1 MIGKHY
7 QLVKWKQKWSTNSS
21 IFPDNY
27 GITKSE
33 DIWRLKKE
41 GKKITAFLTKEKLKF
56 VGADKVM

>member
-1 MIGKHY
+1 MR
-7 QLVKWKQKWSTNSS
+7 STNSS

-41 GKKITAFLTKEKLKF
+41 EAEDNCKF
-56 VGADKVM
+56 NKGGNWNLLVVAK